1 MAMDHKGPILGID
14 ISPTVIKEMNEK
26 HKEKCKEHA
35 NMYLFHD
42 SIIWRAPVEY
52 RVMDAV
58 EYDFKPEYNSI
69 IDKGTLD
76 ALNCGDFEIV
86 EKLIMKMEYPFNSID
101 LKLI

>member
-1 MAMDHKGPILGID
+1 
-14 ISPTVIKEMNEK
+14 
-26 HKEKCKEHA
+26 
-35 NMYLFHD
+35 MYLFHD

-58 EYDFKPEYNSI
+58 EYDFKPEYNAI

-101 LKLI
+101 LIIMML